1 MNLYNL
7 DHELKLLSSVI
18 YDVSTFDEIPVSAE
32 DFYDSRHATIFKTI
46 GQIIRDGQRPDLP
59 LLVDKCRG
67 IEQSYWAK
75 IEPMTAANIQFYVDS
90 VLHFSQ
96 LRKLSNVGNTVWDS
110 IATGRDPGEIVEALE
125 VALTNLSTGTKK
137 VESLKDLLGNSLQ
150 QIEDNYNNRGKL
162 PGVPT
167 GFDKL
172 DFLTGG
178 LQKGEFIVIGARP
191 SIGKTAFA
199 LGMSR
204 AAAGAGFPVGFFS
217 LEQSQSPQRLLA
229 AESSVNIVNMRT
241 GYLVSGD
248 FNRLVDG
255 CTKLSNLPIYF
266 DHHSYKLADIRS
278 QARRLVRMGCK
289 VLFIDYLT
297 LIHFG
302 NSSMRTFERVG
313 EISHS
318 LKLMARELDVP
329 LVVLS
334 QLSRE
339 AEGKRPTLAELR
351 MSGEIE
357 QDADM
362 VIFLHRSRKAET
374 YETIVDVAKQRNGP
388 VEEFVVMFVPAFT
401 KFTDLGVA

>member
-1 MNLYNL
+1 VNLYNL

-59 LLVDKCRG
+59 LLADKCRG
-67 IEQSYWAK
+67 IEQSYLAK

-90 VLHFSQ
+90 VLHLSH
-96 LRKLSNVGNTVWDS
+96 LRKLGSIGKTITDS
-110 IATGRDPGEIVEALE
+110 IDVGKDPGEIVEALE
-125 VALTNLSTGTKK
+125 AALTHLSTGAKQL
-137 VESLKDLLGNSLQ
+137 EPLKDLLSTALE
-150 QIEDNYNNRGKL
+150 QIEDRYNNRGKL
-162 PGVPT
+162 PGVLT

-178 LQKGEFIVIGARP
+178 FQNGDFIVIGARP
-191 SIGKTAFA
+191 SIGKTALA
-199 LGMSR
+199 LHMAR
-204 AAAGAGFPVGFFS
+204 TAAGAGHMVGFFS
-217 LEQSQSPQRLLA
+217 LEQSQSPHRLLA
-229 AESSVNIVNMRT
+229 AEASVNIVNMRT
-241 GYLVSGD
+241 GYLQTGD
-248 FNRLVDG
+248 FSRLIDG
-255 CTKLSNLPIYF
+255 CNKLANLSIYF
-266 DHHSYKLADIRS
+266 DHHSYKLSDIRS

-289 VLFIDYLT
+289 ILFIDYLT

-302 NSSMRTFERVG
+302 NSQMRTFERVG
-313 EISHS
+313 EISHN
-318 LKLMARELDVP
+318 LKWMARELDIPV
-329 LVVLS
+329 VVLS

-339 AEGKRPTLAELR
+339 AEGRRPTLAELR

-362 VIFLHRSRKAET
+362 VIFLHRDRKAET

-388 VEEFVVMFVPAFT
+388 VEEFVVMFKPEFT
-401 KFTDLGVA
+401 KYTDLGVA

>member
-18 YDVSTFDEIPVSAE
+18 YDVSAFDEIPVSAE

-46 GQIIRDGQRPDLP
+46 GQIIRDGQHPDLP

-241 GYLVSGD
+241 GYLGTSD
-248 FNRLVDG
+248 FSRLVDG
-255 CTKLSNLPIYF
+255 CSKLSDLPIYF

-297 LIHFG
+297 LIQSAG
-302 NSSMRTFERVG
+302 ESIRERVTD
-313 EISHS
+313 ISRS
-318 LKLMARELDVP
+318 LKQLARELNAP
-329 LVVLS
+329 VVCMS
-334 QLSRE
+334 QLNRE
-339 AEGKRPTLAELR
+339 AEGHRPTLANLR
-351 MSGEIE
+351 ESGAIE

-362 VIFLHRSRKAET
+362 VIFLHRDRKAET

-388 VEEFVVMFVPAFT
+388 VEEFVVMFKPEFT